1 MQSSCERAAARA
13 RSRGHRD
20 AHYSSIP
27 GDGGVNRARAG
38 SGSRG
43 CRGNTSPAAA
53 HHLCHDRTLSS
64 GPCPWMR
71 PAPARRPLCSAPLRL
86 PWLPVRSDQA
96 GRRRCCLQDD
106 LGWSNVGWHDLDQS
120 LITSGPGQPH
130 MKKLVAEESITLDRH
145 YAYPYCSPTRAST
158 LTGRLPYHVN
168 QINIG
173 SFLPGAGVA
182 RNMTMIPV

>member
-1 MQSSCERAAARA
+1 MK
-13 RSRGHRD
+13 
-20 AHYSSIP
+20 
-27 GDGGVNRARAG
+27 
-38 SGSRG
+38 
-43 CRGNTSPAAA
+43 
-53 HHLCHDRTLSS
+53 
-64 GPCPWMR
+64 
-71 PAPARRPLCSAPLRL
+71 PAPARRPAVACLL
-86 PWLPVRSDQA
+86 RSDHA
-96 GRRRCCLQDD
+96 GGRRRCCLQDD

-120 LITSGPGQPH
+120 LITTGPGQPH